1 MAGLLWMVVF
11 VLVHTGQGAAVKVQE
26 KQPNIVLMLVE

>member
-1 MAGLLWMVVF
+1 MGGLLWMVV
-11 VLVHTGQGAAVKVQE
+11 LVHIGQGAAVKVQE